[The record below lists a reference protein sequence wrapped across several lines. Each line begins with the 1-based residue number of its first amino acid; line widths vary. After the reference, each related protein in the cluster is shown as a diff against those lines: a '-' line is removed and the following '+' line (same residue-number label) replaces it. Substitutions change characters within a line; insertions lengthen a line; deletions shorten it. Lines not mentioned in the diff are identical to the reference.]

1 MKVLVIEDSLAMGKA
16 LSEILIRQGH
26 QVTWLT
32 GVKTLEPLAG
42 TVHGGNDLSL
52 NFDDFDFLIEDGELK
67 GSAYQGVEIVN
78 HASALLHCI
87 GFSSQPEF
95 NQKMVNNG
103 AVFGA
108 KKPVL
113 LVALE
118 AGVLK
123 LEEAV
128 AQQKEISL
136 LLADYD
142 QTMPKN
148 PQFSQP
154 WQRVEQRLRELM
166 KEEFGI

>member
-32 GVKTLEPLAG
+32 GVKTLEPLVG

-87 GFSSQPEF
+87 G
-95 NQKMVNNG
+95 
-103 AVFGA
+103 
-108 KKPVL
+108 